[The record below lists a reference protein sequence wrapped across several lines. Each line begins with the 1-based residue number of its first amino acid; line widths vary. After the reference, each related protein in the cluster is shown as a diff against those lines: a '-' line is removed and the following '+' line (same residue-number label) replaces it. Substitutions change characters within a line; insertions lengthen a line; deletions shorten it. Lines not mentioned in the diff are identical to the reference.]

1 MSPEFQLI
9 FDGAIGLLVFFALR
23 ALKTQDESIKSAHK
37 ISSDL
42 MVKLQAIEVL
52 VAGNYITR
60 PEFNKSIEAMFSK
73 LDLISEK
80 LDTKQDKS
88 ACNSVHALHQK

>member
-23 ALKTQDESIKSAHK
+23 ALKTQDESIKAAHK
-37 ISSDL
+37 LTSDL
-42 MVKLQAIEVL
+42 MVKLQSIEVL

-60 PEFNKSIEAMFSK
+60 PEFTKSIEAMFSK

-88 ACNSVHALHQK
+88 ACIPIHTLQK

>member
-9 FDGAIGLLVFFALR
+9 FDGAVALLVFFALR
-23 ALKTQDESIKSAHK
+23 ALKTQDDSIKSAHK
-37 ISSDL
+37 LSSEL

-73 LDLISEK
+73 LDSISEK
-80 LDTKQDKS
+80 LDTKQDKT
-88 ACNSVHALHQK
+88 ACVPFHSVAR